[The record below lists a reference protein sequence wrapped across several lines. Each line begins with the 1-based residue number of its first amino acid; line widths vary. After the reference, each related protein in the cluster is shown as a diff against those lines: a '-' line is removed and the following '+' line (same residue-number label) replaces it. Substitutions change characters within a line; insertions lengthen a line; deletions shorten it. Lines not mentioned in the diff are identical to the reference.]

1 MRRRG
6 SGLGISRATQRTA
19 RRSIRRARRRR
30 IRMRRRRVLLMGG
43 MVAIAVGATGTA
55 VKMSQQ
61 DAQRIEQHT
70 GKKPE
75 DLTEE
80 QLDQVLTELEIDTD
94 ELTDAEVASIEAGE
108 AEPAA
113 PTATATPAPSAPGAT
128 PDYITELKRLAELRD
143 MGIITAEEF
152 EAKKKQLLGL

>member
-1 MRRRG
+1 MMRRGASRRASRRTVRRVMRRRV
-6 SGLGISRATQRTA
+6 
-19 RRSIRRARRRR
+19 
-30 IRMRRRRVLLMGG
+30 RMRRRRILLTGG
-43 MVAIAVGATGTA
+43 MVAIAVAGTA
-55 VKMSQQ
+55 TAIKLSQA

-80 QLDQVLTELEIDTD
+80 QLDQAIEHLNIETA
-94 ELTDAEVASIEAGE
+94 ELTDAEVAAIEAAE

-113 PTATATPAPSAPGAT
+113 PAPAAPSPAPQAPAAQQ
-128 PDYITELKRLAELRD
+128 DYITELKKLAELRD

-152 EAKKKQLLGL
+152 EAKKKQLLGI